1 MAHEIGHSLLH
12 SRTQYDDH
20 IPRSQAELEAE
31 SVAFIVLHYFGLDSS
46 NYSFPYVAGWQQ
58 GDDALEN
65 LRQSGMRI
73 QKAANQII
81 EWVEDPFSLMLQAS

>member
-1 MAHEIGHSLLH
+1 L
-12 SRTQYDDH
+12 Y
-20 IPRSQAELEAE
+20 
-31 SVAFIVLHYFGLDSS
+31 LHYFGLDSS

-58 GDDALEN
+58 GEDALEN

-81 EWVEDPFSLMLQAS
+81 EWVEDTFSLMLQAS